1 MELLLCFIVFLKNF
15 LLTMSI
21 LYLLKVG
28 YEIAKVYTLREGKVE
43 LGKYGLIYVGCSI
56 SYIMAIILS

>member
-56 SYIMAIILS
+56 SYIMSIILS